1 MYFYLAIGLAKLI
14 FINNY
19 DSHNFMFL
27 LLQTVQNYYLQTV
40 TYLQF
45 EIYVYVRLNRSH
57 FSYAEFL
64 LLTNFAV

>member
-1 MYFYLAIGLAKLI
+1 MYFYLAISLAKLI
-14 FINNY
+14 FINND

-45 EIYVYVRLNRSH
+45 KIYVHVRLNWSH